1 MTERIVKS
9 NGLEIW
15 AESFGDPQDT
25 ALLLIAGASAQA
37 IFWADEFCRQLVL
50 GGRFVIRYDNRDTGQ
65 SDSVDF
71 NLNPYTTL
79 DLAEDAVAVLDA
91 HDVLAAHV
99 VGVSGGGLICQAL
112 ALEHRDRLITIS
124 ALISSL
130 LGTGSSEAANGGY
143 GELPPPSLDFLEEL
157 QDFVGEVPS
166 DRQDFINWT
175 LRKYRL
181 IAGSL
186 EAFDED
192 SKKAQAELEFERAR
206 NLQAMNNHPLAFAA
220 ASATPISSLRRLK
233 IPTLVIHG
241 TEDRLL
247 PFAHGEAIAQTI
259 PGAKLL
265 AIEKMGHDL
274 PQAAWPK
281 VISAILEHTSR

>member
-9 NGLEIW
+9 NGLDIW
-15 AESFGDPQDT
+15 TESFGDPRDT

-37 IFWADEFCRQLVL
+37 IFWDDEFCRQLVL
-50 GGRFVIRYDNRDTGQ
+50 GRRFVIRYDNRDTGQ

-71 NLNPYTTL
+71 NLNPYTTS

-91 HDVLAAHV
+91 YDVLAAHV

-112 ALEHRDRLITIS
+112 ALEHRDRIITIS

-157 QDFVGEVPS
+157 QDFVGEVPT
-166 DRQDFINWT
+166 DRQNFVDWT

-206 NLQAMNNHPLAFAA
+206 NLQAMNNHALAFAA
-220 ASATPISSLRRLK
+220 SSATPISSLRRLK

-247 PFAHGEAIAQTI
+247 PYAHGEAIAETI

-265 AIEKMGHDL
+265 TIEKMGHDL